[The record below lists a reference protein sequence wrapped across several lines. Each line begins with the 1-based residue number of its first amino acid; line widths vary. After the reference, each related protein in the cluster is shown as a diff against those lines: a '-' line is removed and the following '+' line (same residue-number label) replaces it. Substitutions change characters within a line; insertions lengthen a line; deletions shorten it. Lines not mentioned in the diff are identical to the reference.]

1 MAITSRLRQLSGVRK
16 MLKIEELIPSLNSN
30 YKIERHRNSYGQSF
44 GSYLYG
50 HGYPNSYIGSALLY
64 DELNCYDLIY
74 KENTV
79 LGEIHFV
86 PVKHVEGIHYISLNG
101 YLKSTAKAQLKNAV
115 YSIGRLEDRVTMQ
128 KIYQILIPNT
138 NAESNQASKY
148 YLPAIADEPTAM
160 HCPFYDELDLAD
172 FIYEYT
178 QNLEAQKQMTIDLLK
193 KYNKEFYDG
202 VQDIKNR
209 MFALRE
215 ERDHIENRM
224 SELREERD
232 HLCEHLQSKIEK
244 EFLIKSI

>member
-1 MAITSRLRQLSGVRK
+1 MAITSRLQQLFGERK
-16 MLKIEELIPSLNSN
+16 MLKIKELIPSLNSN
-30 YKIERHRNSYGQSF
+30 YKIERHRNSYGQGF
-44 GSYLYG
+44 GSYM
-50 HGYPNSYIGSALLY
+50 HGYPISYSGSALLY

-86 PVKHVEGIHYISLNG
+86 PFKHVEGIHYISLNG

-138 NAESNQASKY
+138 NAESHKASKY
-148 YLPAIADEPTAM
+148 YLPAIANEPTAM
-160 HCPFYDELDLAD
+160 HCSFYDELDLAD

-193 KYNKEFYDG
+193 KYNKEFRDY
-202 VQDIKNR
+202 VQD
-209 MFALRE
+209 
-215 ERDHIENRM
+215 IENRM
-224 SELREERD
+224 SALQEERD
-232 HLCEHLQSKIEK
+232 HLDEHLQSKIEK